1 MTRDVAEAR
10 PLVAGSGEGPHATRT
25 RRTSSERTWTSHQA
39 RRLPDLGLTIERLG
53 AVPLHADDAIWAS
66 SVPRLD
72 LDVWLVHARSDY
84 AAINFSNENTV
95 SRVNR

>member
-10 PLVAGSGEGPHATRT
+10 PLVAGSGEGPHPTRT
-25 RRTSSERTWTSHQA
+25 PQTGSARAWISHQA
-39 RRLPDLGLTIERLG
+39 QRLPDLWLMIDGLG

-72 LDVWLVHARSDY
+72 LDVWLIHARSDY
-84 AAINFSNENTV
+84 AAINFSRENTV
-95 SRVNR
+95 WRDNM